1 MRLNK
6 IKLAGFKSFV
16 DPTTIL
22 MPSNLI
28 GVVGPNGCGKSNT
41 IDAVRWVMG
50 ESSAKHLRGASMED
64 VIFNGSS
71 SRKPVGQASIELVF
85 DNTDGKVGGEFA
97 NFNEISVRRQV
108 SRDGYSGY
116 FLNGT
121 RCRRRD
127 ITDLFLGTGLG
138 PRSYAIIEQGMITR
152 LIEAKPLE
160 LRNFLEEAAGISKYR
175 ERRRE
180 TENRMRHT
188 RENLDR
194 LNDLRDEIG
203 KLIRRLERQAK
214 TAEKYTDLK
223 QQERRS
229 KAELLALHLREL
241 LAQLETHE
249 TQLRQIETSL
259 EKHLADLRQ
268 TEALIESLREQR
280 TEASDT
286 LGVVQQRFYQLGSEI
301 TTSEQRIQHEREM
314 EERRLQETAE
324 TEQALARTQEDI
336 ARDEHRLTALLQ
348 TIDQLQ
354 PEYEL
359 SQARLEEAKDALAH
373 SEQVVQEWQQSW
385 EQHSREL
392 GASVQKAQV
401 ERTKMEQLER
411 QIQQLEQRQKKL
423 EEEQGRIELAPLE
436 AEINTLMA
444 EVSLQ
449 QQSQEEAQ
457 AAFEAAQEKIEAL
470 REALRHHADQ
480 RESAQREARE
490 SRGRLASLEALQQA
504 ALGKDKKRLQHWL
517 QQHELVTAPRL
528 GEAIEAE
535 SGWTDVV
542 EMILGDYL
550 EAVEVKDLAGYAG
563 ALSEMGKGQVI
574 LFEAEDSSS
583 SRGAGTLWQKVKAPA
598 CLEGILSSIS
608 VAENLPEALAMRA
621 ELKPSESIVTP
632 DGLWLGKHWVRY
644 SGEPDEHAGMLAR
657 KQEIATLKRGLEAA
671 DAKIESINEIQEGLQ
686 EQLQAL
692 ESERQEQ
699 QAEVNQI
706 HRAFAESRSRLG
718 SSQSRLEQFRH
729 RLNNLVREAEEIE
742 HQRATEQKHLQQA
755 TAARNEAL
763 ATNETLQ
770 QTQETFSAQRE
781 QSQQALQEARHAV
794 DSLRVEMHGL
804 NLKLEAARTEQ
815 RTTQQSL
822 ERMQAQSKHMVSRLE
837 SLARQAV
844 DGDSP
849 IESLQQKLETLLT
862 QRVQQ
867 EQTLAGAKDGLQ
879 AIENQLREAEQ
890 RRHDIETIYNT
901 LREEAEGLRLKGQET
916 RVRSQTLTEQLAETE
931 FEQADLLQQ
940 LGDNV
945 SLPELETRV
954 SELAR
959 KIDRLGP
966 INLAAIDEFKEQSER
981 AQYLDSQHEDLTK
994 ALNTLDNAIQK
1005 IDRETRDRF
1014 KETFDQVNTTLQRIF
1029 PSLFGGGHGHL
1040 ELTEDDLLTTGVTV
1054 MARPPGKRITNIHL
1068 MSGGEKA
1075 LTAVAMVFSIFEL
1088 NPAPFCMLDEVDAP
1102 LDDANVGRFC
1112 AMVREMSKQVQFIF
1126 ITHNKI
1132 TMELAD
1138 QLMGVTMRESGVSR
1152 IVDVDIDSAAKMATG

>member
-16 DPTTIL
+16 DPTTIN

-64 VIFNGSS
+64 VIFNGSN

-85 DNTDGKVGGEFA
+85 DNSDGKVGGEFA

-152 LIEAKPLE
+152 LIEAKPQE

-229 KAELLALHLREL
+229 KAELLALRLRDMMAL
-241 LAQLETHE
+241 LETRESQLGQVE
-249 TQLRQIETSL
+249 TNL
-259 EKHLADLRQ
+259 EKHLADLRE
-268 TEALIESLREQR
+268 TEALIESQR
-280 TEASDT
+280 AQRIESSDV
-286 LGVVQQRFYQLGSEI
+286 LNGVQQRFYQLGSDLNNA
-301 TTSEQRIQHEREM
+301 EQRIQYEREM
-314 EERRLQETAE
+314 AERRGKETAE
-324 TEQALARTQEDI
+324 VEQALARSAEDI
-336 ARDEHRLTALLQ
+336 QRDEATLASLLQ
-348 TIDQLQ
+348 TITQLR
-354 PEYEL
+354 PDFEL
-359 SQARLEEAKDALAH
+359 SEARLEEARDSQQRA
-373 SEQVVQEWQQSW
+373 EQEMQEWQQSW
-385 EQHSREL
+385 EQLNRQL
-392 GASVQKAQV
+392 AGSVQKAQV
-401 ERTKMEQLER
+401 ERSRMEQLER
-411 QIQQLEQRQKKL
+411 QIRQLEDRQGKQ
-423 EEEQGRIELAPLE
+423 EEERSRIDLAPLE
-436 AEINTLMA
+436 TEISTLMA

-457 AAFEAAQEKIEAL
+457 LAFDAAQEQIEIL
-470 REALRHHADQ
+470 REELRNHTDQRAAAQ
-480 RESAQREARE
+480 RESRE
-490 SRGRLASLEALQQA
+490 SHGRLASLEALQQA
-504 ALGKDKKRLQHWL
+504 ALGKDRKRLQGWL
-517 QQHELVTAPRL
+517 QQQQLAAAPRL
-528 GEAIEAE
+528 GESVEAE
-535 SGWTDVV
+535 AGWADAV

-550 EAVEVKDLAGYAG
+550 EAVEVENLDRYAG
-563 ALSEMGKGQVI
+563 QLASMGKGQVI
-574 LFEAEDSSS
+574 LFEPGDSGSGS
-583 SRGAGTLWQKVKAPA
+583 PGTLWPKVQAPA
-598 CLEGILSSIS
+598 CLEGILGSIR
-608 VAENLPEALAMRA
+608 VADNLADALALRPT
-621 ELKPSESIVTP
+621 LRPTESVVTP
-632 DGLWLGKHWVRY
+632 DGLWMGPHWIRY
-644 SGEPDEHAGMLAR
+644 SGEHDEHAGMLAR
-657 KQEIATLKRGLEAA
+657 NQEIAELQLQLEQA
-671 DAKIESINEIQEGLQ
+671 DARIDAVNETLDGKQ
-686 EQLQAL
+686 EQLRAL
-692 ESERQEQ
+692 ESERQER
-699 QAEVNQI
+699 QAGVNQI
-706 HRAFAESRSRLG
+706 HRAFAESRSRLS
-718 SSQSRLEQFRH
+718 SSQSRLEHFSN
-729 RLNNLVREAEEIE
+729 RLNNLARESAETATHIE
-742 HQRATEQKHLQQA
+742 TEREHLSQA
-755 TAARNEAL
+755 TQARNEAL
-763 ATNETLQ
+763 AENETLQ
-770 QTQETFSAQRE
+770 QQQETFSTERE
-781 QSQQALQEARHAV
+781 QSQQALHEARHAV
-794 DSLRVEMHGL
+794 EGLRSGMHEL
-804 NLKLEAARTEQ
+804 NLKLESSRAAQ
-815 RTTQQSL
+815 RTTQQNL
-822 ERMQAQSKHMVSRLE
+822 ARMQAQAKHLGSRLDT
-837 SLARQAV
+837 LASEV
-844 DGDSP
+844 SGGDSP
-849 IESLQQKLETLLT
+849 IEALQQKLETLLT
-862 QRVQQ
+862 QRIQQ
-867 EQTLAGAKDGLQ
+867 EQALASAKDALQ
-879 AIENQLREAEQ
+879 TIDNQLHKAEQ
-890 RRHDIETIYNT
+890 RRHEIETTYNT
-901 LREEAEGLRLKGQET
+901 LREQAETLRLKGQET
-916 RVRSQTLTEQLAETE
+916 RVRSQTLVEQLAQTE
-931 FEQADLLQQ
+931 FEQAELLQQ
-940 LGDNV
+940 LDADV
-945 SLPELETRV
+945 HLPELEARV
-954 SELAR
+954 DELAR
-959 KIDRLGP
+959 KIERLGP

-981 AQYLDSQHEDLTK
+981 AQYLESQYDDLTK

-1014 KETFDQVNTTLQRIF
+1014 KQTFDQVNATLQKTF
-1029 PSLFGGGHGHL
+1029 PKLFGGGHGHL
-1040 ELTEDDLLTTGVTV
+1040 EMTEDDLLTTGVTV

-1152 IVDVDIDSAAKMATG
+1152 IVDVDVDAAAKMATG